1 MLTGSFVSAHH
12 GASRSTL
19 DIDIV
24 IAPTAEQLHRLVKLL
39 PTEEYYVEVEAAI
52 DALQRES
59 LFNVIDLATGWKI
72 D

>member
-1 MLTGSFVSAHH
+1 
-12 GASRSTL
+12 
-19 DIDIV
+19 
-24 IAPTAEQLHRLVKLL
+24 LHRLVKLL